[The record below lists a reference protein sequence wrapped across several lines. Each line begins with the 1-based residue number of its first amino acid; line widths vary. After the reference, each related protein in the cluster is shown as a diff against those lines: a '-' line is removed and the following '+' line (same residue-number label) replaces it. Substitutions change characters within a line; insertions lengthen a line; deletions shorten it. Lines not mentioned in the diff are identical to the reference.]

1 MPFEEEEIQ
10 QQDFSQ
16 NINETDTGNDSPVD
30 NNINPMAGDDG
41 PPPDTNKSGA
51 IVSVQTRSIQVA
63 EADIYTPRSVQEL
76 DELVSQEIIEER
88 HKRLFVLKYEAW
100 HGELPKTPVPP
111 GEEPEK
117 EEKLNDGIIDINAVL
132 PELNEQPTT
141 EDTGPDMELNAMLQ
155 EGTNEKEENGQE
167 NTGPDKNMPVPQGS
181 GIVPEAEAPIDMTGV
196 IPTDEVSDGGDDGGG
211 EELSM
216 EGTDNPAGGGGG
228 GGLPPAGPKAPL
240 PTADGDPDFQQ
251 VSDKVQQTGDEEQE
265 HESADNEADEAQK
278 SALAPANEKQS
289 LAEVQHVDKMDQQ
302 EAKPFDAAG
311 FKDMLMS
318 KIKSILPRTEE
329 DADKF
334 KDSGKINQVKSAAQG
349 QVDQKKTEA
358 AGNIEATNKQTP
370 DQSGVNGKEVEA
382 LPNQDIGKTPQSI
395 EADKA
400 MPKPMEQS
408 QVETPLEDNSKA
420 MDQQMVDNEITDE
433 QLANSNE
440 PAFVQTLDNKNQAQE
455 HSKSAPQQLRVEEQ
469 TIVQSNKD
477 SAKTSGDEQ
486 VSQMHEDR
494 SNMLGQ
500 VEQQQQNTATEDTA
514 ERTKIATDINGI
526 FQQTKTDVDSILS
539 KLDAKVQQ
547 LFDAAAGRAKSRFES
562 YVDKEMQAYKD
573 ERYSGLDGALTWVGD
588 AFTGLPDEVNAFFER
603 GRELYI
609 QEMDKAIGQ
618 IANVVATDLNA
629 AKQRIVQG
637 KEQVNQYVEDLPS
650 NLQSIGQE
658 AADNITAKFDE
669 LDQSVD
675 AKQSELIDSLA
686 EQYKSSVEAVD
697 SKIEAMKAENRGL
710 FDMAFDQLAG
720 VIGTIVDLK
729 NQLTE
734 LFASAVQAITSIIND
749 PIGFLG
755 NLIEGVGMGLN
766 NFMSNITTHLTS
778 GFVEWLTGAMSG
790 VGIELPENI
799 FSLEGIFSLV
809 TQALG
814 LTYDYIRGKAV
825 KLLGERTVKVIEE
838 GFEIFKIIQTDGIS
852 GVWEYLKEQFNDLK
866 DTIIGAITEML
877 VTQVVEAG
885 IKWII
890 GLMSPAGAFIKA
902 VLMIIDVA
910 QFFIEQGSKIMELV
924 SAFVNSVNAI
934 AAGSLGQVAAFIEDA
949 LARSVPILIDFLAS
963 LLGVGGIAD
972 KVQDIF
978 TSIHERIDAAIDG
991 FSTLR

>member
-1 MPFEEEEIQ
+1 
-10 QQDFSQ
+10 
-16 NINETDTGNDSPVD
+16 
-30 NNINPMAGDDG
+30 
-41 PPPDTNKSGA
+41 
-51 IVSVQTRSIQVA
+51 
-63 EADIYTPRSVQEL
+63 
-76 DELVSQEIIEER
+76 
-88 HKRLFVLKYEAW
+88 
-100 HGELPKTPVPP
+100 
-111 GEEPEK
+111 
-117 EEKLNDGIIDINAVL
+117 
-132 PELNEQPTT
+132 
-141 EDTGPDMELNAMLQ
+141 
-155 EGTNEKEENGQE
+155 
-167 NTGPDKNMPVPQGS
+167 
-181 GIVPEAEAPIDMTGV
+181 
-196 IPTDEVSDGGDDGGG
+196 
-211 EELSM
+211 
-216 EGTDNPAGGGGG
+216 
-228 GGLPPAGPKAPL
+228 
-240 PTADGDPDFQQ
+240 
-251 VSDKVQQTGDEEQE
+251 
-265 HESADNEADEAQK
+265 
-278 SALAPANEKQS
+278 
-289 LAEVQHVDKMDQQ
+289 MDQQ
-302 EAKPFDAAG
+302 EAKTFDAAG

-329 DADKF
+329 EADKF

-382 LPNQDIGKTPQSI
+382 LPSQDIGKTPQSI

-400 MPKPMEQS
+400 MPKPMDEA

-420 MDQQMVDNEITDE
+420 MDQQLADNEISDE

-494 SNMLGQ
+494 TNMLGQ

-573 ERYSGLDGALTWVGD
+573 ERYSGLEGALTWVGD

-618 IANVVATDLNA
+618 IANVVAADLNA

-697 SKIEAMKAENRGL
+697 SKIEVMKAENRGL

-790 VGIELPENI
+790 IGIELPENI

-978 TSIHERIDAAIDG
+978 KSIHDRIDAVIDG
-991 FSTLR
+991 FIENAQAWFKDKKGRRKQKKEDKQKEKDAKKGEDGAEDEKDEKEEDKRTEKEQKADFDKGMKSGVEVVKTEGKTSEELAAEVKAKKQKYKLDELRAKMLSETEDMQSWTLTGELGVHKKTEKIERPKTAAENEEQVSEEDRALHEKLAAEIVSKLLDSGEDGEQDTDNFADFYGFLAKKAVELAKAYQPKLRDERTISEGVNALEDIQVSEPRQRLSVLTS